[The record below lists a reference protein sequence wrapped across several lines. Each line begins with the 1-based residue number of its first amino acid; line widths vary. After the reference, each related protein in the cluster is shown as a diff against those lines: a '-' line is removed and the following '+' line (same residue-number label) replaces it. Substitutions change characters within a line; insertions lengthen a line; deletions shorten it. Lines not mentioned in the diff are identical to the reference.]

1 MAKIDTVIQI
11 HKFITK
17 RLVTKLKNDCKKLR
31 ILTEGDLQGVIY
43 YFLRAYIQKQ
53 SKKKVWRILNKPY
66 IRSVKKRKKG
76 KISKIGTFPD
86 IVIFQKNRPRIV
98 IELKEANR
106 IRERAINYDLSKIK
120 RLKKSGIRKAYLIL
134 LTQSNEHDKIEWFNR
149 IQIKKG
155 RFSVHIIM
163 INPRQFLNKQK
174 FSEWKKRSRLFTRI
188 R

>member
-1 MAKIDTVIQI
+1 MARIDTVVQI
-11 HKFITK
+11 HNFIIK
-17 RLVTKLKNDCKKLR
+17 KLVTKLKNDCKKLR

-76 KISKIGTFPD
+76 KVSKIGTFSD
-86 IVIFQKNRPRIV
+86 IVVFRKNRPKIV

-106 IRERAINYDLSKIK
+106 IKESSINYDLWKIK
-120 RLKKSGIRKAYLIL
+120 RFKKSGIKKGYLIL
-134 LTQSNEHDKIEWFNR
+134 LTQTNEHDRIEWFKN
-149 IQIKKG
+149 IKIKKG
-155 RFSVHIIM
+155 KFSVHTIM

-174 FSEWKKRSRLFTRI
+174 LNEWKKKRQLFAKI
-188 R
+188 K